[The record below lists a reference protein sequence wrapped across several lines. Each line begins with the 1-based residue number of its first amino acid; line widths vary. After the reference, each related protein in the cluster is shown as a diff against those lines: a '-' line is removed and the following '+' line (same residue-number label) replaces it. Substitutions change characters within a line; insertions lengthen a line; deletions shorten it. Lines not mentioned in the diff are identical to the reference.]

1 MPMHQVGMGES
12 IPSIAADNGFFWE
25 TIWNHGQNAGLKAK
39 RKDPNQLM
47 PGDQVFIPD
56 LTKKTESR
64 GTDASHKFKL
74 KGTPIKL
81 KMQLNML
88 DQPRANEPYVLKID
102 DQLTKGTLDGQGKL
116 EATIPPNARGGQL
129 LLNGGKEVIPVRL
142 GDLNPVDD
150 PSGAKQRL
158 NNLGFPCGG
167 EDSAVTDQMKS
178 ALKQFQDKVKLPT
191 TGELDAATKSKL
203 QELHP

>member
-158 NNLGFPCGG
+158 NNLGFFCGNQDG
-167 EDSAVTDQMKS
+167 DTDDQTT
-178 ALKQFQDKVKLPT
+178 AAIQAFQLKNGLPT
-191 TGELDAATKSKL
+191 SGQMDGATKAKL
-203 QELHP
+203 LELHP

>member
-12 IPSIAADNGFFWE
+12 IPSIAADNGFYWE
-25 TIWNHGQNAGLKAK
+25 TIWNHGQNASLKAK
-39 RKDPNQLM
+39 RKDPNQLL

-56 LTKKTESR
+56 LTPKTESR

-88 DQPRANEPYVLKID
+88 DQPRANEAYVLKID
-102 DQLTKGTLDGQGKL
+102 DQLLKGTLDGQGKL

-129 LLNGGKEVIPVRL
+129 ILNGGKEIIPVRL

-158 NNLGFPCGG
+158 NNLGFACGS
-167 EDSAVTDQMKS
+167 EDSEVTDQMK
-178 ALKQFQDKVKLPT
+178 AAVKQFQDKYKLPT
-191 TGELDAATKSKL
+191 TGELDSATKGKL